1 MFISSETGYPPGGGH
16 MEKILRF
23 IGNVFLYVAN
33 AIHEAKDIADS
44 FFFDILLEGNHLYGR
59 TRMKRGTR

>member
-1 MFISSETGYPPGGGH
+1 

-33 AIHEAKDIADS
+33 AIHKVKDIADS
-44 FFFDILLEGNHLYGR
+44 FFFDILLEGKHLGGQA
-59 TRMKRGTR
+59 RMNPGTHDRDNA

>member
-1 MFISSETGYPPGGGH
+1 

-33 AIHEAKDIADS
+33 AIHDAKDIADS
-44 FFFDILLEGNHLYGR
+44 FFFDILLEGNDLYGR
-59 TRMKRGTR
+59 TRIKPRNR